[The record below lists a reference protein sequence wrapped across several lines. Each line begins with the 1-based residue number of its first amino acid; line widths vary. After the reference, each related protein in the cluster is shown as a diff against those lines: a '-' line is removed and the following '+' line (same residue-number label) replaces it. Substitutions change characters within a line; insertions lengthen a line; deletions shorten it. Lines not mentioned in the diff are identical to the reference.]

1 MNRRIHSVRG
11 LILTATIGL
20 FAMVLSG
27 CSGDDGAAGAPGKD
41 AVVAPSEATAL
52 NIQVTGAS
60 VGSPPVVNFKVTNQ
74 NGVGVAGFL
83 PTDLR
88 FNIAKLIPGTPS
100 KWQNYIYRATGGVY
114 GDQERFASSGRVYG
128 NLVDNGDGS
137 YTYTFHTDITKA
149 VNNSDDTA
157 PNCPAPCTDADGNA
171 LDLSYQPGYLH
182 RIGVQMGNSAYPYV
196 NATYEFVP
204 NGGMAGGR
212 DIVATAKCNECHNQL
227 RIHGSRIETKLCV
240 TCHNPGSWVAGTP
253 NTPVD
258 FKVMVHKIH
267 RGEELPSVVAGY
279 PYKIGNA
286 DFSDVVFPDMT
297 IALGDTRNCV
307 KCHDGTDYP
316 TAPNS
321 TAQGDNWKNNPS
333 AAACGACHDDIYF
346 GSAPPDLVNMP
357 WQNVPH
363 PGGAR
368 TDAECAGCHSVA
380 GDISVA
386 EVHSLPGKKSDEV
399 KRYQMAIETFTAPV
413 NGTTP
418 VSLKFSV
425 KRDGGYIDVTDG
437 GVAPE
442 FASANGGSFTL
453 LIATNNVGAING
465 TPRKDFNNNGSGAST
480 TSPAQPIRVTL
491 GIDTATPNV
500 VSSTCGTAPNTFTC
514 AQVNLTN
521 LLPTTATGIARAG
534 IYGTVLKDITV
545 GNKPAVS
552 TSINIKSAIK
562 DYKISGTPTTRRT
575 VVDVAKCDN
584 CHGQL
589 NFHGGARADEPGL
602 CVMCHNPDATD
613 IGRRNAVL
621 TGETGE
627 TGIDFKRLIH
637 AIHGSS
643 IRTIPLIVWGYPGAG
658 VSQGGLDCTAAP
670 WTACRHDF
678 SDVRFPGI
686 ISDCATCHTGTTYA
700 LGGDWDMPTQS
711 GILASTASILGDVL
725 VSDPSITDPAD
736 DRNIS
741 PAAAV
746 CTSCHDSDTAILH
759 MNTVATPLFTAT
771 QATIDGNIEQ
781 CSTCHGPGKVADV
794 KVVHGVK

>member
-1 MNRRIHSVRG
+1 MKRRIHSVRG

-114 GDQERFASSGRVYG
+114 GDQERSGSSGRVYG
-128 NLVDNGDGS
+128 TLVDHGDGS

-286 DFSDVVFPDMT
+286 DFSHVVFPDMT
-297 IALGDTRNCV
+297 VSLGDTRNCV
-307 KCHDGTDYP
+307 KCHDGTLN
-316 TAPNS
+316 APNF

-333 AAACGACHDDIYF
+333 AAACGACHDNVYF
-346 GSAPPDLVNMP
+346 TAAPDPAKP
-357 WQNVPH
+357 WQTTPH
-363 PGGAR
+363 PGGAQP
-368 TDAECAGCHSVA
+368 DGACAGCHSNPTTNP
-380 GDISVA
+380 DIYVA
-386 EVHSLPGKKSDEV
+386 EVHSLPNKMNEQIA
-399 KRYQMAIETFTAPV
+399 RYQLVINSFTAAAGVAPV
-413 NGTTP
+413 ANI
-418 VSLKFSV
+418 SV
-425 KRDGGYIDVTDG
+425 KRDGTAVDFTDT
-437 GVAPE
+437 ATNPE
-442 FASANGGSFTL
+442 FAAGALTML
-453 LIATNNVGAING
+453 VAWNNEPAING
-465 TPRKDFNNNGSGAST
+465 TPRLDFSNNPSFSATTPAS
-480 TSPAQPIRVTL
+480 PISVNLYTAGNVTK
-491 GIDTATPNV
+491 V
-500 VSSTCGTAPNTFTC
+500 GTNTFD
-514 AQVNLTN
+514 VNFGAVAGAVT
-521 LLPTTATGIARAG
+521 PGTATGIARAG
-534 IYGTVLKDITV
+534 LYGRVNTNITV
-545 GNKPAVS
+545 GNKAPVA
-552 TSINIKSAIK
+552 TNINIKSAIR
-562 DYKISGTPTTRRT
+562 DYKISGTPTARRT
-575 VVDVAKCDN
+575 VVDVARCDQ

-589 NFHGGARADEPGL
+589 NFHGGQRADEPGL
-602 CVMCHNPDATD
+602 CVMCHNPNATD
-613 IGRRNAVL
+613 IARRNAAL

-627 TGIDFKRLIH
+627 ASIDFKRLIH
-637 AIHGSS
+637 AVHGSS
-643 IRTIPLIVWGYPGAG
+643 MRTHALIVWGYPGAG
-658 VSQGGLDCTAAP
+658 NVIGGANCTTAP
-670 WTACRHDF
+670 WSCRHDF
-678 SDVRFPGI
+678 SEVEYPGI
-686 ISDCATCHTGTTYA
+686 LRDCATCHTGTTYA
-700 LGGDWDMPTQS
+700 LSGNWEMPTQS
-711 GILASTASILGDVL
+711 GILASTGSILGDVL
-725 VSDPSITDPAD
+725 VSDPSITDPSD

-746 CTSCHDSDTAILH
+746 CTSCHDSDLAILH
-759 MNTVATPLFTAT
+759 MNTVGTPVFSAL
-771 QATIDGNIEQ
+771 QAAIDPNIEQ
-781 CSTCHGPGKVADV
+781 CSLCHGPGTVADV
-794 KVVHGVK
+794 KTVHGVK